1 MPSKIHPLAIMKIPS
16 VRRPKGFT
24 LVELLVVIA
33 IIAVLA
39 SAGFAAG
46 TAALNKA
53 RRTTCLATA
62 TAIESAVNNFYTE
75 YGSMPKDGN
84 SDGAPVKTDTD
95 TTFLKVLLGLEGT
108 GNSVLNTRAIKFL
121 SAKEGKAKKNGLI
134 YSTNGSNVE
143 GLYDPWGGPYYVML
157 DLDYDEKIT
166 VQPAAGA
173 STTLNGRRVAVWSN
187 GADGVKGGGKA
198 ADDVKTWGN

>member
-1 MPSKIHPLAIMKIPS
+1 MKNQS
-16 VRRPKGFT
+16 RRRSHGFT

-46 TAALNKA
+46 NAAIQKA
-53 RRTTCLATA
+53 RKTTALSTA

-75 YGSMPKDGN
+75 YGSMPVDG
-84 SDGAPVKTDTD
+84 SSD
-95 TTFLKVLLGLEGT
+95 TTVQTDSGSGVAMLRVLLGVEGT
-108 GNSVLNTRAIKFL
+108 SGNVLNTRGIRFL
-121 SAKEGKAKKNGLI
+121 SVREGKANRNGLI
-134 YSTNGSNVE
+134 YQGTGSDVR
-143 GLYDPWGGPYYVML
+143 GLYDPWGGPYHVRL

-166 VQPAAGA
+166 VQPSAGA
-173 STTLNGRRVAVWSN
+173 STTLNGRRVAAWSN

-198 ADDVKTWGN
+198 ADDVRTWGN